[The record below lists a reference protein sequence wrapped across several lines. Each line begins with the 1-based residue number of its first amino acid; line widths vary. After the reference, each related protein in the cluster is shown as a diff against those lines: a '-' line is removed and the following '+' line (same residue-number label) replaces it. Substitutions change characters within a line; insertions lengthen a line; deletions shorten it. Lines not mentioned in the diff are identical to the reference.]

1 MQRLT
6 SSVSAFANKLD
17 FPGNSRHRPY
27 TFSLSAGAYLRSLF
41 RHPMV
46 PNKKRVVIV
55 DDHPL
60 LRERLT
66 QLINSQPDLTVTGE
80 AESAEDGIEIIQKTR
95 PDLAIVD
102 ITLKGSSGLE
112 LIKDAK
118 ALSFNLPML
127 VLSMHEE
134 SLYAERA
141 LRAGA
146 AGYITKHQTADEV
159 LLAIRRVLAGEIYLS
174 PVMTAKLLKGL
185 TGTEATNIARSVDD
199 LTDRELQVLALIGRG
214 YTTHQIADTLHLGA
228 ATVDTYRARIK
239 EKLGFRNATELQHFA
254 VRWARERE

>member
-1 MQRLT
+1 M
-6 SSVSAFANKLD
+6 
-17 FPGNSRHRPY
+17 
-27 TFSLSAGAYLRSLF
+27 
-41 RHPMV
+41 
-46 PNKKRVVIV
+46 

-66 QLINSQPDLTVTGE
+66 QLINHQPDLTVTGE
-80 AESAEDGIEIIQKTR
+80 AESAEEAIELIQKTR

-118 ALSFNLPML
+118 ALPIDLPML

-134 SLYAERA
+134 SLYAARA

-174 PVMTAKLLKGL
+174 SG
-185 TGTEATNIARSVDD
+185 D
-199 LTDRELQVLALIGRG
+199 DRE
-214 YTTHQIADTLHLGA
+214 TFE
-228 ATVDTYRARIK
+228 RA
-239 EKLGFRNATELQHFA
+239 
-254 VRWARERE
+254 